1 MKTTKN
7 TGVSII
13 VPNYNNGKYL
23 AAFISSVVNST
34 VEPAELI
41 IVDDGSEDDTAEVL
55 SNFTHLPY
63 LKIIH
68 FERNK
73 GLTIALNAAL
83 EMSTGEYVM
92 RADPDDRMAP
102 TRIEKQFE
110 FMEQHPDVDIL
121 GCNVIYF
128 DDDTG
133 KEINTSNF
141 PESHEQIVRDF
152 RKGEHGLQ
160 HPTAFVR
167 GEVYR
172 KYRYQETF
180 PGEDYELFSRMAHDG
195 YHFANLKEPLYY
207 MRVHARSATSNL
219 KPEHIRT
226 TFMFRDRIFGTKST
240 PLKIKLYYYYMLNY
254 RRFQQ
259 AGNPVTRSFYLVL
272 TGLCYP
278 SKAIKRI
285 FRS

>member
-41 IVDDGSEDDTAEVL
+41 IVDDGSDDNSTEVL
-55 SNFTHLPY
+55 SNFMHLPY
-63 LKIIH
+63 LEIIR
-68 FERNK
+68 FESNK
-73 GLTIALNAAL
+73 GLTTALNAAIKK
-83 EMSTGEYVM
+83 STGKYVM
-92 RADPDDRMAP
+92 RADPDDRMAS
-102 TRIEKQFE
+102 TRIEKQLQ
-110 FMEQHPDVDIL
+110 FMEQHPDTDIL

-141 PESHEQIVRDF
+141 PENHEQIVRDF
-152 RKGEHGLQ
+152 RKGDHGLQ
-160 HPTAFVR
+160 HPTAFVK

-172 KYRYQETF
+172 KYRYQEIF

-195 YHFANLKEPLYY
+195 YRFANLKEPLYY

-226 TFMFRDRIFGTKST
+226 TFMFRDRIFGTQSN

-259 AGNPVTRSFYLVL
+259 ARNPISRSYFLL
-272 TGLCYP
+272 LSGLCYP